1 MRILQLPHRSAPVMG
16 WALKLVAAAGFSLP
30 LRVSAQSATDEV
42 TFHKN
47 ITPILQRI
55 SRAEVQ

>member
-1 MRILQLPHRSAPVMG
+1 MG